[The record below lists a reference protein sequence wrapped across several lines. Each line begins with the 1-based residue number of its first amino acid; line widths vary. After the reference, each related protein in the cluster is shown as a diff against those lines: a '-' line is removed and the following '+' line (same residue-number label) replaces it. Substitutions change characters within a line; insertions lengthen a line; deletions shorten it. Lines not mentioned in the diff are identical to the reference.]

1 MYIENLGFV
10 GLFQVFAKLQIV
22 NILFDTIY

>member
-10 GLFQVFAKLQIV
+10 GLFQVFAKLRIV
-22 NILFDTIY
+22 NVLLDTIY